1 MDQTEGQ
8 TDRLDRGIDRQSIQ
22 RDRQIDQTEG
32 QTDRLD
38 RGIDRQIRERSR
50 QSDQTE
56 GWTDRLDRGVDRVI
70 QKDRYTWKDQTER
83 EIDKNVDVFKI
94 DSQNDKQ
101 IDNQIV

>member
-8 TDRLDRGIDRQSIQ
+8 TDRVYRGIDRQIRQ

-38 RGIDRQIRERSR
+38 RGVDRAIRQRDG
-50 QSDQTE
+50 QKDQTE
-56 GWTDRLDRGVDRVI
+56 EQTERLDRVI

-83 EIDKNVDVFKI
+83 EIDKNVNVFKI